1 VFHNGAVHVSDN
13 VKGVFNAET
22 DPQVRYS
29 TKGPSM

>member
-1 VFHNGAVHVSDN
+1 MGRPCEPGDD
-13 VKGVFNAET
+13 VKGLFNTET